1 MSNPENKGD
10 RMSEKKQEAEAIR
23 EALADVI
30 DPEMGMSVVDLGFIR
45 DIDITDEKV
54 HVTMIFTTPFCP
66 MAQIMLSQVQEAA
79 QGAVDRPV
87 EVTMGDE
94 RWSPSMMRRREQAD

>member
-1 MSNPENKGD
+1 
-10 RMSEKKQEAEAIR
+10 MSEKRQGEAEAIR

-45 DIDITDEKV
+45 DIEVTDENV

-66 MAQIMLSQVQEAA
+66 MAQIMLSKVQEAA
-79 QGAVDRPV
+79 QEVVDHPV

-94 RWSPSMMRRREQAD
+94 CWSPSMMKQGE